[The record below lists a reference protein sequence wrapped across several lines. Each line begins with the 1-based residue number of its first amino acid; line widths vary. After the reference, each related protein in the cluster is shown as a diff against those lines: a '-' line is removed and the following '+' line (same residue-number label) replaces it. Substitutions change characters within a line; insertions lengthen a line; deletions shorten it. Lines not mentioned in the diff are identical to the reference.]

1 MPGHPALKEADFQK
15 RVVQYAQRRLWLV
28 AHFPRANPEGRWRT
42 AVAADARGYPD
53 LTMTRAE
60 RLVIA
65 ELKGEKGR
73 LRPEQE
79 RWIERLQQV
88 PGIEVYVWRPAD
100 WDEIVALL
108 S

>member
-1 MPGHPALKEADFQK
+1 LNHPKLTEADFQK

-42 AVAADARGYPD
+42 AVAADAKGYPD
-53 LTMTRAE
+53 LTMARDD
-60 RLVIA
+60 RLVVA
-65 ELKGEKGR
+65 ELKGAKGR

-79 RWIERLQQV
+79 RWIERLGRTGV
-88 PGIEVYVWRPAD
+88 EVYVWKPAD

-108 S
+108 A